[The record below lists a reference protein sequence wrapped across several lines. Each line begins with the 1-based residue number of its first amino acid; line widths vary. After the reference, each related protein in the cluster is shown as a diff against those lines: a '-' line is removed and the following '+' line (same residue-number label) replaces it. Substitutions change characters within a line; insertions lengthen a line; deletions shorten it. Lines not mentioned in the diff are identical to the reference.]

1 MEWQQEVHEQGRYL
15 LYMKIKEWNLTKDK
29 ITSDYFSRKILVDDL
44 FKGRVGEVE
53 VVLVVSKSDKRHQK
67 VEQYYRMWEELV
79 ETLQ

>member
-29 ITSDYFSRKILVDDL
+29 VTSDYFSRKILVDDL
-44 FKGRVGEVE
+44 FKARVGKVE
-53 VVLVVSKSDKRHQK
+53 VVLVVSKSDKRRQK